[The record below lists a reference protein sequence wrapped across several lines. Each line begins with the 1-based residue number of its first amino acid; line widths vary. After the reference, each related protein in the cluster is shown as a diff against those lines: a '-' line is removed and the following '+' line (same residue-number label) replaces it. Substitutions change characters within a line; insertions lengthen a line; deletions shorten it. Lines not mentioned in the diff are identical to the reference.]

1 MFKRWRRQRVLEQ
14 ASLPSGLWESLFN
27 ELPALY
33 GLAADER
40 RRLHDLVVL
49 FLDEKEFIGADG
61 LEITEAMRL
70 YIAVLACLPILNLAF
85 DDYADWTT
93 LVVYPSEFRVHHHEH
108 DEAGV
113 EHTLDEERVGEAWEQ
128 GPLVLSWADVLQAG
142 NGDGFNVVIHE
153 CAHKLDMQNGDTNG
167 FPPLHR
173 DMSPAAWTAAFSA
186 AYASLCQQVE
196 ADEDTV
202 LDPYASSSP
211 AEFFAVASEAFFELP
226 DELSAV
232 YPAVYAQLRDFYRQ
246 DPLSRQVARQPLASA

>member
-108 DEAGV
+108 DEECGCHDH
-113 EHTLDEERVGEAWEQ
+113 EHHRRAATVAVPRSRHGRD
-128 GPLVLSWADVLQAG
+128 G
-142 NGDGFNVVIHE
+142 NG
-153 CAHKLDMQNGDTNG
+153 
-167 FPPLHR
+167 
-173 DMSPAAWTAAFSA
+173 
-186 AYASLCQQVE
+186 
-196 ADEDTV
+196 
-202 LDPYASSSP
+202 
-211 AEFFAVASEAFFELP
+211 
-226 DELSAV
+226 
-232 YPAVYAQLRDFYRQ
+232 
-246 DPLSRQVARQPLASA
+246 